1 MSGLEDTR
9 TQTQTHTKLMIYNGF
24 FSMVVTLQYAEKF
37 KGDEYLQSK
46 SLHFT
51 AENLQYNSLNQE
63 YRSV

>member
-1 MSGLEDTR
+1 MSGLEDTHK
-9 TQTQTHTKLMIYNGF
+9 HTKLMIYNGI

-46 SLHFT
+46 SLYFT

>member
-1 MSGLEDTR
+1 MSGLEDTHK
-9 TQTQTHTKLMIYNGF
+9 HTKLMIYNGI

-37 KGDEYLQSK
+37 KGDKYLQSK
-46 SLHFT
+46 SLYFT